1 MSDIN
6 KPRLTYSF
14 SDLASHFELSNSP
27 PPWFFSRAL
36 RKSAVNVKPPPALQG
51 KALAQRALRKD
62 PCSTLN
68 KLSKLS
74 VKQRKCSREGLGDA
88 SAASA
93 SSAAAAPGNH
103 ARLPSCPSEP
113 GPRELPSA
121 PATNGR
127 SQRQRP
133 ARQDPR
139 QTPIA
144 TRSAVAICRSMLR
157 VKPQQT
163 DAAYNQHSRR
173 IMSIVA

>member
-1 MSDIN
+1 MLLTLSSPTARLLGSSVGRSASPLSMSN
-6 KPRLTYSF
+6 PHLR
-14 SDLASHFELSNSP
+14 
-27 PPWFFSRAL
+27 SRE
-36 RKSAVNVKPPPALQG
+36 